1 MPFLR
6 PRTSYAM
13 VARWYAAMA
22 SAIMSWAVS
31 LCWPRRPRSWTQAQ
45 LAPKGS
51 ESLTDSSD
59 SLRGLTARQSRP
71 PCMHMVSSLS
81 SGFRRSSATTIM
93 WRILVLAK
101 RSWRRR
107 GQAIVEC
114 QSGHL
119 SAPLPHSW
127 PASLG
132 NEAPQWLRDVEAVD
146 ELARGAD
153 RLTVRSLGRRSS
165 SARSWTL
172 HPFPTLWTATALRFL
187 AEMPPTDAVVPSKR
201 LWYKM
206 RRSEDK
212 DATQL
217 AQAVLQSSHRRQTRY
232 ATPAAT
238 SRPASSLQGSA
249 FRWRV
254 LHLRCRVC
262 QEHAPCRC
270 VVDDG
275 ASMVLTGNSVS
286 STSCRPYAAT
296 EAPVRL
302 AMLGVVGEPEE
313 GAMRTPSQCVSS
325 VMPRL
330 TRGPV
335 TLATSRTAW
344 GRCAPRM
351 EAEGHQCL
359 SLARQCDY
367 APLWCERLGP

>member
-187 AEMPPTDAVVPSKR
+187 AEMPPTDAVAPSKR

-217 AQAVLQSSHRRQTRY
+217 AQAVLQSSNALRN
-232 ATPAAT
+232 
-238 SRPASSLQGSA
+238 ASGNIQASLKSA
-249 FRWRV
+249 RLCFSV
-254 LHLRCRVC
+254 
-262 QEHAPCRC
+262 
-270 VVDDG
+270 
-275 ASMVLTGNSVS
+275 ASTALTLS
-286 STSCRPYAAT
+286 
-296 EAPVRL
+296 
-302 AMLGVVGEPEE
+302 
-313 GAMRTPSQCVSS
+313 
-325 VMPRL
+325 
-330 TRGPV
+330 
-335 TLATSRTAW
+335 
-344 GRCAPRM
+344 
-351 EAEGHQCL
+351 CL
-359 SLARQCDY
+359 SGACTL
-367 APLWCERLGP
+367 PLRRRRRSEHGADWQQRVINELSAICCH